1 MSTVF
6 LTPYQGSFI
15 GPVANVL
22 GWIMKWLYNFLGNFG
37 IENAG
42 IAIIL
47 FTFLIYLLLFP
58 ITYKQQKFTKMSMI
72 MNPELT
78 EINNKYKGKKDEESM
93 RKMQLET
100 QAVYEKYGANPASG
114 CLPMFIT
121 MFMFLGLY
129 RVVSNIPAYVPAI
142 KEFYENVANAVQGI
156 DGYLPLIQEYAEKF
170 PILNTAKWED
180 LNTGLTTNH
189 MVDLLAQFKATDW
202 ETLINEPLFS
212 SVAETIRTNHDKIM
226 DVNTLA
232 FGLNIVETPFAQM
245 KSGASIETKI
255 LYVLV
260 PVVSMVTQIVSM
272 KIGMRATQNNNNKSE
287 DPTANMMKSMN
298 TFMPIFFGIMTFSFP
313 IGVAIYYI
321 TGNIFRILQQILI
334 DWHFDR
340 IGMDAI
346 LKKNQEKAAKKK
358 EKRGIDPNAKLEEI
372 AKKRTSSIQDKAN
385 VNMKNVKG
393 IDKSENGKMETQS
406 ASSTYKE
413 GSIAGYAHMVS
424 RNQKGKEE
432 K

>member
-170 PILNTAKWED
+170 PILNAAKWED
-180 LNTGLTTNH
+180 FNTGFTTNH

-245 KSGASIETKI
+245 KSGASIGTKI

-260 PVVSMVTQIVSM
+260 PIVSMVTQIVSM

-321 TGNIFRILQQILI
+321 TGNIFRILQQVLI

-340 IGMDAI
+340 IGMEAI
-346 LKKNQEKAAKKK
+346 LKKNQEKAARKK

-385 VNMKNVKG
+385 VNMKNVKS
-393 IDKSENGKMETQS
+393 IDKKESGKIEGQS